1 MKNKHLR
8 NLAMQLASQLPDDP
22 DDLYFVLELMVEL
35 SDAWLYQERKSKTGN
50 IKDINAGGYL
60 DRLRVRDLGGS
71 TLKASTD
78 GDNKVIKLTGKP
90 EKSPR

>member
-35 SDAWLYQERKSKTGN
+35 SDAWLYQERKAISGN
-50 IKDINAGGYL
+50 MKDIKTERYL
-60 DRLRVRDLGGS
+60 DRLRVRALGGS
-71 TLKASTD
+71 TLNASIE
-78 GDNKVIKLTGKP
+78 GESNVIKLTGKP